1 MLFTFFLDRLL
12 ILLDIAYILIGNIK
26 RIFRLIGYL
35 IAYQVLINILIEET
49 SFSIWRF
56 TLGLFIIF
64 SISIV
69 CLLIILFQCYA
80 VGRFLIQGLIYFK
93 VFILFCFSVLI
104 LIVRWWKHFI
114 EHVLLIFIKVMLYS
128 TVIIP
133 KMQQVCV
140 LLLMKY

>member
-26 RIFRLIGYL
+26 WIFRLIGYL

-69 CLLIILFQCYA
+69 CLLIILFQCDA